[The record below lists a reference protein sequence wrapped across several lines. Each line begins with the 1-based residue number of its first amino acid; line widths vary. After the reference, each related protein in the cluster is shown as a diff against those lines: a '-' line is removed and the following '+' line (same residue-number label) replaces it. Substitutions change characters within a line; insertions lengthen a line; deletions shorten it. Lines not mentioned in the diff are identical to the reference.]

1 MDDLP
6 AKLVVIAALVLLLMG
21 DFQSTC
27 AILLPHEG
35 RGRSSLW
42 HVDGRDGLTKI
53 HIGRKQGSFGCQ
65 GENFSKKIMPIRR
78 CLRPITGPKP
88 PSPTKNGRKQEFVP
102 VPPQSIDP

>member
-1 MDDLP
+1 MDDFP

-21 DFQSTC
+21 DFQATC
-27 AILLPHEG
+27 AISLPHEG

-42 HVDGRDGLTKI
+42 HVDCRDGLAKI

-78 CLRPITGPKP
+78 SLRPITGLKP
-88 PSPTKNGRKQEFVP
+88 PSPTLNRSRRQFVP
-102 VPPQSIDP
+102 APPIIQ